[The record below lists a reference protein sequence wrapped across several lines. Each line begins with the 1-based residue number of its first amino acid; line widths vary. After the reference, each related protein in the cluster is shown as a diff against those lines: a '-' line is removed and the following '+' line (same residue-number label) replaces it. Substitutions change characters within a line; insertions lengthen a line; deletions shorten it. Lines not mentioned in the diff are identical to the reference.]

1 MHLISDNINFTS
13 YSDASDVIEKLCS
26 KYLETLETSM
36 TESDFIFDL
45 VQLMC

>member
-13 YSDASDVIEKLCS
+13 YSDASEVIKKLCS
-26 KYLETLETSM
+26 KYQETLETSM
-36 TESDFIFDL
+36 KESDFVLDL